1 MDTPPAALFRVTLTI
16 ASGLGP
22 MQTAAAAAETAG
34 HCELA
39 SKDYSPGALVV
50 DDGVAIRCG
59 EDGSWT
65 LAGQTLLCH
74 YEGRSYSPG
83 ALLRALRDAGPMQ
96 ICTDGTWTAV
106 PNPAVQKKADILL
119 PADL

>member
-16 ASGLGP
+16 AIGLGP

-50 DDGVAIRCG
+50 DDGVAIRCS
-59 EDGSWT
+59 EDG
-65 LAGQTLLCH
+65 TLLCH

-106 PNPAVQKKADILL
+106 PNPAVQKKADILR